1 MLIQAA
7 EKRGRVPINPGQA
20 QRGEVLHAASGRR
33 SSYGALAAA
42 AAALPVPAAPPL
54 KAAKDFR
61 LIGRATPRR
70 DTPQKVDGSAV
81 FGIDARPPNSKVA
94 LIALSP
100 VEGGMI
106 AGLAADAALAVRGV
120 RQVVNEGDAI
130 AVVADDTWA
139 AMQGMKALA
148 PRWNEGANAAVQQA
162 AIVAELEA
170 AAHEAGALAA
180 SKGKLEEAATHA
192 TTHVDAVYHQPFL
205 AHATLEPMNCTVDW
219 REGECEIWVGTQ
231 ACDRAVAQ
239 LAAPGPKPQ
248 QNRPH
253 SCLIGGGFG
262 RRLGGGGIVLAAGG
276 RERTRLDSSHPVIS
290 YAVLC

>member
-1 MLIQAA
+1 
-7 EKRGRVPINPGQA
+7 
-20 QRGEVLHAASGRR
+20 
-33 SSYGALAAA
+33 
-42 AAALPVPAAPPL
+42 
-54 KAAKDFR
+54 
-61 LIGRATPRR
+61 
-70 DTPQKVDGSAV
+70 
-81 FGIDARPPNSKVA
+81 
-94 LIALSP
+94 
-100 VEGGMI
+100 MI

-205 AHATLEPMNCTVDW
+205 AHATLEPVNCTVDW
-219 REGECEIWVGTQ
+219 REGGGELWVGTQ
-231 ACDRAVAQ
+231 ACDRAGAK
-239 LAAPGPKPQ
+239 LAALGLKPEQ
-248 QNRPH
+248 IRLH
-253 SCLIGGGFG
+253 SHLIGGGFG
-262 RRLGGGGIVLAAGG
+262 RRLEVDGIVLAARIARHVQGPG
-276 RERTRLDSSHPVIS
+276 RGLWAREQDIPHDRYPPYYVDRLSAAPGSRGLALTPPPTL
-290 YAVLC
+290 AR